1 MASSADEHSALKRN
15 TVHQTRL
22 SLELQQ
28 LEKDRSIRL
37 REMEKASQVFA
48 RRQEQIHFIRDKA
61 CLRRATSAPPAKQT
75 SRKLPL
81 VGTLSFEG
89 SINEESPFVTKT
101 YTKLGGERGER
112 CESPKRRIHRTM
124 TSPNMVPVTSSQ
136 YSSSSSVTSTRQ
148 RSANCSLKKE
158 IGFEKTLHENSAKTT
173 RLPSYS
179 RNFSGHRQR
188 GEPNLKGLT
197 GKPFHDFSLERDRR
211 DSLP

>member
-61 CLRRATSAPPAKQT
+61 SLRRASSAPPAKQT

-101 YTKLGGERGER
+101 KLGGDRGER
-112 CESPKRRIHRTM
+112 CESPKRRIHRTI
-124 TSPNMVPVTSSQ
+124 TAPNMAPVTSSQ

-148 RSANCSLKKE
+148 RSANCSSKKV
-158 IGFEKTLHENSAKTT
+158 IGFEKTLHENPAKAT

-179 RNFSGHRQR
+179 RNFSGQRQR
-188 GEPNLKGLT
+188 NEPNLKGLT